1 MISSV
6 IVERYICKQEIDFND
21 QRAEKNYYYF
31 DQRNARSSIS
41 DKCWFI
47 GTNVILGF
55 IFLSIIL

>member
-1 MISSV
+1 MILSE
-6 IVERYICKQEIDFND
+6 IVDRYMCKQEVDFND

-31 DQRNARSSIS
+31 DQRNTRSSVS
-41 DKCWFI
+41 DRFWFI